1 MKAESELNGR
11 LTKAPTKKAKRRTG
25 RAARAVNSDLPTPGS
40 DLPIASILAILH
52 KWGIHTLGQLAAL
65 DKEEL
70 RARLGTDAVRLW
82 ERANGTAT
90 RLLKFVQPPESFD
103 ESFEFDHEIETAE
116 PLLFMLR
123 RFLEQLAL
131 RLSAIY
137 LVAKEL
143 TLVIS
148 FSNSRQDESAAVDQ
162 QSYERVFKIPQ
173 PTNDVDLLF
182 RMLQTHLEN
191 FKSEHPI
198 VAVALTAQPIRPA
211 SQQFGLFETALR
223 NPQQLYET
231 LARLSALLGSDR
243 VGTPIKEETHRP
255 DAFRMEPFS
264 WTIDVAPSSSPSP
277 RNGES
282 PSRTGTI
289 AAETAAS
296 TEKKSSRVALR
307 RFRPA
312 AAASIFT
319 SQDRSASRPTG
330 SWLSQPAGS
339 PSSFYLAD
347 YEQRVISFEGAACV
361 TQVRRHLQSDKIH
374 GQVIDQSGPFLLSG
388 NWWDEKSWA
397 RAEWDMQLE
406 NGDLIRAH
414 EDPPCISAA
423 PAALDRVPLRLYR
436 PCRSSHS
443 LHSQGYG
450 VTGGTWKVD
459 GIYD

>member
-1 MKAESELNGR
+1 MTLCCKFEPVKGSNLAKTKLQNPGSNAPKAELSTAE
-11 LTKAPTKKAKRRTG
+11 
-25 RAARAVNSDLPTPGS
+25 
-40 DLPIASILAILH
+40 ILRILH

-70 RARLGTDAVRLW
+70 RDRLGSEAVRFW

-90 RLLKFVQPPESFD
+90 RLLKFVQPPEAFE

-137 LVAKEL
+137 LVAQEL
-143 TLVIS
+143 TLRIS
-148 FSNSRQDESAAVDQ
+148 FSNSRQVRHGTGKQ
-162 QSYERVFKIPQ
+162 NYERVFKIPQ

-191 FKSEHPI
+191 FTSEHPI
-198 VAVALTAQPIRPA
+198 VSVALTAQPTRPA

-231 LARLSALLGSDR
+231 LARLSALLGSGR

-255 DAFRMEPFS
+255 DAFRMEPFGWRQNDEIRMS
-264 WTIDVAPSSSPSP
+264 NDEENPT
-277 RNGES
+277 GES
-282 PSRTGTI
+282 RYRI
-289 AAETAAS
+289 
-296 TEKKSSRVALR
+296 ALR
-307 RFRPA
+307 RFRPPA
-312 AAASIFT
+312 RTSIFV
-319 SQDRSASRPTG
+319 SEHKHLESEKIRG
-330 SWLSQPAGS
+330 
-339 PSSFYLAD
+339 
-347 YEQRVISFEGAACV
+347 RVV
-361 TQVRRHLQSDKIH
+361 
-374 GQVIDQSGPFLLSG
+374 DQSGPFLLSG

-414 EDPPCISAA
+414 EDSGA
-423 PAALDRVPLRLYR
+423 
-436 PCRSSHS
+436 
-443 LHSQGYG
+443 
-450 VTGGTWKVD
+450 WKVD
-459 GIYD
+459 GICD